1 MIFERLST
9 HRAIKGCFY
18 YTNIEREIIMDEKA
32 IEIVKDYIGEHLD
45 KFKQIKRRW
54 FGYAKE
60 KR

>member
-1 MIFERLST
+1 
-9 HRAIKGCFY
+9 
-18 YTNIEREIIMDEKA
+18 MDEKA
-32 IEIVKDYIGEHLD
+32 IEIVRDYIGEHLE